1 MKGGKKDYIA
11 TDVAQLKR
19 SNKIKYYALAFSVIY
34 IYIYILDF
42 SNKIT
47 PQKKLLCNCKPRLA

>member
-1 MKGGKKDYIA
+1 MKGEKKDYIA
-11 TDVAQLKR
+11 IDVAQLKR

-47 PQKKLLCNCKPRLA
+47 PQKKLLCNCKPILA